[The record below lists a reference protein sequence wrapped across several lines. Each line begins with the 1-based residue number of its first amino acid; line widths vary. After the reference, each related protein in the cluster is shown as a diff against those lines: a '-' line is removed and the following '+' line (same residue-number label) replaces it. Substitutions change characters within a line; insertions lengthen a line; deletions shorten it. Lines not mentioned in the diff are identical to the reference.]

1 MTTVRP
7 PALVVF
13 ACVHNAGRSQMAAAL
28 FNAVADPARARAV
41 SAGTRPGAAVH
52 PVVVE
57 AMREA
62 GIDLASATPR
72 PLTPERAAGARV
84 LVTMGCG
91 EECPYIPGAERED
104 WPLEDPAHLPI
115 ERVRAIRDEI
125 RGRVRA
131 LAEKH
136 GWIPGA

>member
-1 MTTVRP
+1 
-7 PALVVF
+7 
-13 ACVHNAGRSQMAAAL
+13 
-28 FNAVADPARARAV
+28 
-41 SAGTRPGAAVH
+41 
-52 PVVVE
+52 
-57 AMREA
+57 
-62 GIDLASATPR
+62 
-72 PLTPERAAGARV
+72 
-84 LVTMGCG
+84 MGCG

-115 ERVRAIRDEI
+115 ERVRVIRDEI

>member
-1 MTTVRP
+1 MTTIRP

-115 ERVRAIRDEI
+115 ERVRVIRDEI